1 MMSKIFTYPVFQHLT
16 EKVFVNLDVENL
28 KMCAKIN
35 QSCKQ
40 ILKNSMFWLKKFGQL
55 SKENQD
61 KWIKIIHSV
70 KNSNLEIII
79 VSYLQWTLTKK
90 VEEVDLPY
98 LWFKKFRSLS
108 MENQKD
114 WIKVIE
120 SKKNSVKE
128 NAIMSY
134 LQWNFRKEVL
144 VDIPCCTSPTVQDH
158 FRKII
163 LQMSKTWWQLSTK
176 DIEIVKI
183 YAPLMDNPNAS
194 VENENTPIFWAAYYG
209 HTELV
214 KILAPLTD
222 NPNAPN
228 NRGDTPIHWAAC
240 SGHTEIVKIL
250 APLTGNPNAPKND
263 GSTPIYWAAVWG
275 HTEIVKILAPL
286 TDTPNAS
293 NNQWQTP
300 FAVAKNE
307 EIRGILFQRGL

>member
-61 KWIKIIHSV
+61 EWIKIIHSV
-70 KNSNLEIII
+70 KNSEFETII

-90 VEEVDLPY
+90 VEEEHLPY

-108 MENQKD
+108 IENQND

-120 SKKNSVKE
+120 SEKNSVKE

-144 VDIPCCTSPTVQDH
+144 VDLPCYTSPTVQDD
-158 FRKII
+158 FWKKIYVI
-163 LQMSKTWWQLSTK
+163 CSQLMRLSTE
-176 DIEIVKI
+176 DIEI
-183 YAPLMDNPNAS
+183 
-194 VENENTPIFWAAYYG
+194 
-209 HTELV
+209 V

-222 NPNAPN
+222 NPNAPDKQ
-228 NRGDTPIHWAAC
+228 GWTPIMKAAL
-240 SGHTEIVKIL
+240 HR
-250 APLTGNPNAPKND
+250 PLC
-263 GSTPIYWAAVWG
+263 
-275 HTEIVKILAPL
+275 
-286 TDTPNAS
+286 
-293 NNQWQTP
+293 
-300 FAVAKNE
+300 
-307 EIRGILFQRGL
+307 